1 LRNSFRCGKCRS
13 IHCVK
18 FRRTGEIQ
26 AKNWHYNTRRTVP
39 FKFIKCTGYITRDR
53 RFAKVLFF
61 LCSLNLLGCFCRF
74 ALSTFSL
81 LTYESVGGSVRPR
94 CSGSKACQASLTG
107 AGREWT
113 VGLGSSWPTEYGQ
126 SRKRSTFYTCFLN
139 VVNPPRS
146 SNVLFNFPTAS

>member
-39 FKFIKCTGYITRDR
+39 FKFIKCTGYITCDR

-74 ALSTFSL
+74 ALPTFSL
-81 LTYESVGGSVRPR
+81 LRYESVGGSVRPR
-94 CSGSKACQASLTG
+94 CSGSKACQARFDRRG
-107 AGREWT
+107 ERVDCRFG
-113 VGLGSSWPTEYGQ
+113 
-126 SRKRSTFYTCFLN
+126 FFLATH
-139 VVNPPRS
+139 VKVWS
-146 SNVLFNFPTAS
+146 VKKTIDILHVFS